1 MKKNICKFA
10 ILFFVIGNG
19 SNLFSQNSNRTRL
32 FIIPNNQNYV
42 NVTIF
47 GRLITKQ
54 FYGPP
59 NYGETPQIDSIETH
73 YVLQLS
79 ETITFRQGS
88 FTATVGEIQL
98 IFNNNN
104 TGLITGRNYV
114 IDGEAFFAE
123 TGHHHTPII
132 ISVNRIT
139 RRD

>member
-1 MKKNICKFA
+1 MKRNIYKFA
-10 ILFFVIGNG
+10 ILFFVLSNG
-19 SNLFSQNSNRTRL
+19 SNLFAQNSNRARL
-32 FIIPNNQNYV
+32 FVIPDNQDYV
-42 NVTIF
+42 NVTIS
-47 GRLITKQ
+47 GRLIVKQ

-59 NYGETPQIDSIETH
+59 NYGETPQIDRVETH

-79 ETITFRQGS
+79 ETIS
-88 FTATVGEIQL
+88 FKQDALTATVGEIQL
-98 IFNNNN
+98 IFDNN
-104 TGLITGRNYV
+104 TGLITGRHYV